1 MKKIFSIAVT
11 IIIFDQ
17 IMKYVFCN
25 AINMGESIIIIP
37 NFFSFTLV
45 KNTGVAFSLFSG
57 SQIPIILLAIMIII
71 GLFKWI
77 QKQELTIWKVIAFGI
92 LYGGIFGNLIDRIF
106 RAGVIDYLDFTIF
119 GYSFAIFNFADI
131 CVVCGAILMMA
142 IFWKEDW
149 QCKHMK

>member
-77 QKQELTIWKVIAFGI
+77 QKQELTIWKVIAFGL